1 MTPTE
6 AFATA
11 ERRATFRA
19 LAARIFGVDPSVLT
33 DETTR
38 GSLPAWDSINHL
50 RLVMEAESAFG
61 VRYSLERIPALE
73 SFGDFYKD

>member
-1 MTPTE
+1 MTPAE

-11 ERRATFRA
+11 ERRATLRA

-50 RLVMEAESAFG
+50 RLVMEAEQRFG
-61 VRYSLERIPALE
+61 THYALE
-73 SFGDFYKD
+73 QIPELKSLNDFLI